1 MADLNNE
8 LDLNAP
14 VAPTL
19 TLDSAPAAPTL
30 TLDPAA
36 DEKSSRKAR
45 RQLPCRWRIP
55 PSPLRSRR
63 WSTILPKKST

>member
-19 TLDSAPAAPTL
+19 TLAT
-30 TLDPAA
+30 
-36 DEKSSRKAR
+36 EHYYYFGG
-45 RQLPCRWRIP
+45 
-55 PSPLRSRR
+55 
-63 WSTILPKKST
+63 

>member
-1 MADLNNE
+1 MQKGQTTMADLNNE

-36 DEKSSRKAR
+36 DEKGNSRAGGGYPP
-45 RQLPCRWRIP
+45 LP
-55 PSPLRSRR
+55 
-63 WSTILPKKST
+63 

>member
-1 MADLNNE
+1 MQKGQTTMADLNNE

-30 TLDPAA
+30 TLDPVA
-36 DEKSSRKAR
+36 DSKLVVES
-45 RQLPCRWRIP
+45 
-55 PSPLRSRR
+55 
-63 WSTILPKKST
+63 